1 MSSLAS
7 VRAAH
12 AQHAPEEDASVTS
25 TTHHLRSVM
34 NALKERCAL
43 THLGEVARS
52 ILTPCGLP
60 SLRYS
65 VLGGSPR
72 WCLRC
77 TRESARPTCAVDIA
91 SYRWGL

>member
-12 AQHAPEEDASVTS
+12 ARHALEEDASVNS
-25 TTHHLRSVM
+25 THHLRSVM

-43 THLGEVARS
+43 THLGEVTRS
-52 ILTPCGLP
+52 ILTPGGLP

-65 VLGGSPR
+65 ALGSSRR
-72 WCLRC
+72 WCLRAHPG
-77 TRESARPTCAVDIA
+77 TARPTCAVDIA